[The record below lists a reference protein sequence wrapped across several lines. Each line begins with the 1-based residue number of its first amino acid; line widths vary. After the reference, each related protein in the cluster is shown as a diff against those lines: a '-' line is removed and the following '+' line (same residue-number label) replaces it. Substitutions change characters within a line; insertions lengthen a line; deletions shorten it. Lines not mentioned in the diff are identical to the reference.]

1 MLRHIQSEI
10 QYSIV
15 THQQMNDIVESYSS
29 KIYALLSRC
38 LLTLVPVTLG
48 DTPFLTTLLCP
59 EFSRFGSGLVTGRVC
74 CRAIRLL
81 HSKVAYWTLFEHY
94 DSMLTLRCQIVAVRV
109 FLSSVFFQS
118 LQMGN
123 LRLQDVKFQLSSHNV
138 LFLA

>member
-1 MLRHIQSEI
+1 
-10 QYSIV
+10 
-15 THQQMNDIVESYSS
+15 MNDIVESYSS

-38 LLTLVPVTLG
+38 LLTFVPVTLG

-59 EFSRFGSGLVTGRVC
+59 EFSRFGSGLVTARVC

-109 FLSSVFFQS
+109 FLSSVFFS
-118 LQMGN
+118 KSPNGEPKALEC
-123 LRLQDVKFQLSSHNV
+123 KISIIFP
-138 LFLA
+138 